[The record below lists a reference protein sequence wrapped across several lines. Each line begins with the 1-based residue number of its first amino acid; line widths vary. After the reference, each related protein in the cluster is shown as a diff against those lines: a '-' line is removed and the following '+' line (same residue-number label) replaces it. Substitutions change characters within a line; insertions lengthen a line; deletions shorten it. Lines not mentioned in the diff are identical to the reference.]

1 MDPDGVLSLARRL
14 RKCKSTSELSF
25 TAVSLLSKT
34 LTARATRLESTASR
48 ARLANEKEAYHT
60 MTVAK
65 RRRAQGP
72 KNVSDF
78 MRQTIRDREKSR
90 EKNRVRAERRAA
102 KIPLKVESG
111 VICRS
116 GTLDQPLLQG
126 ASSGTRPSSPFR
138 KNTSSSHSNRSA
150 PMSSMDSSR
159 ASRARSPASDGRDR
173 PLTSICETQKRN
185 SASNRSFTPR
195 VDHLDLE
202 DDDDIRVLL
211 DRVRAAS
218 LPRPA
223 TSSGKPSQKTRPVSG
238 NPYGRSQAKVNPP
251 PTKGGS
257 PAERC
262 EGFMRRPKSAGMHG
276 WVRSLDGRKTDPSGV
291 VQLRRELLIRS
302 HGEGRNLRLFPTEPF
317 ETTAMGRK
325 ACCMDPGRGTELT
338 PWMPAK
344 TVSGLDKLERSR
356 MLMNQR
362 PVVPKLR

>member
-1 MDPDGVLSLARRL
+1 M
-14 RKCKSTSELSF
+14 
-25 TAVSLLSKT
+25 
-34 LTARATRLESTASR
+34 
-48 ARLANEKEAYHT
+48 
-60 MTVAK
+60 K
-65 RRRAQGP
+65 RR
-72 KNVSDF
+72 
-78 MRQTIRDREKSR
+78 
-90 EKNRVRAERRAA
+90 
-102 KIPLKVESG
+102 
-111 VICRS
+111 C
-116 GTLDQPLLQG
+116 TLRLLLQ
-126 ASSGTRPSSPFR
+126 
-138 KNTSSSHSNRSA
+138 
-150 PMSSMDSSR
+150 
-159 ASRARSPASDGRDR
+159 
-173 PLTSICETQKRN
+173 TQKRN

-223 TSSGKPSQKTRPVSG
+223 TSSGKPSRKTRPVSG

-276 WVRSLDGRKTDPSGV
+276 WARSLDGRKTDPSDV

-325 ACCMDPGRGTELT
+325 ACCMDPGRGTEVRSLLHDHKT
-338 PWMPAK
+338 LVCLDQNIHTATEVHIESHAPPK
-344 TVSGLDKLERSR
+344 TVSCRDAIFRREKPFIRTFLCSVVVRSF
-356 MLMNQR
+356 
-362 PVVPKLR
+362 P